1 MNTIRTERVQMTLN
15 RLYLDSRSDIIR
27 TLNWIPS
34 QISEF
39 FQPWREVH
47 SEGVE
52 KRAKHLREN
61 FLGITKEQGDLLYT
75 LVRLKQPDLV
85 VEFGASMG
93 ISTLYLGSALQ
104 DNGHGEMITTELEPG
119 KCERVRSNLGE
130 AGLDNIIEVREG
142 DARETLKDLD
152 RNIDFLFLDGWKAL
166 YLPVLAV
173 VEERLLPGSTVLADD
188 TRRRKKQTRPF
199 VTHMVDS
206 KNGYITVDLKTG
218 HGMSLSV
225 RK

>member
-1 MNTIRTERVQMTLN
+1 MNTIRSERVQMTLN
-15 RLYLDSRSDIIR
+15 RLYLDSRSDVIR

-39 FQPWREVH
+39 FQPWREIH
-47 SEGVE
+47 KEGVE

-75 LVRLKQPDLV
+75 LVRLKQPDFV

-93 ISTLYLGSALQ
+93 ISTLYLGSALE
-104 DNGHGEMITTELEPG
+104 DNGRGEMITTELEPG
-119 KCERVRSNLGE
+119 KCERVRSNLDE
-130 AGLDNIIEVREG
+130 AGLRHRVEVLEG
-142 DARETLKDLD
+142 DARETLKSLD

-188 TRRRKKQTRPF
+188 TRRRRKQTRPYF
-199 VTHMVDS
+199 NHMVDPD
-206 KNGYITVDLKTG
+206 NGYITVDLKTG